1 MKNMKNNKIT
11 KTNPETKLY
20 DKTLKNTEMIFFSY
34 LTDFSYFPL
43 NFLSERCR
51 TLSEYRS
58 KIDLLKGGV
67 DCFSFFFFN

>member
-34 LTDFSYFPL
+34 LTDFIYFPL
-43 NFLSERCR
+43 NFLFERCR
-51 TLSEYRS
+51 TLSEYR
-58 KIDLLKGGV
+58 
-67 DCFSFFFFN
+67 

>member
-51 TLSEYRS
+51 TEYRS

-67 DCFSFFFFN
+67 GGSAFFL